1 MEMDMNSSFGETTA
15 GYADYSSETDAP
27 LCNRETNHNFGV
39 KLSTFY
45 LLIFTLSVVGNS
57 LVLYIICKFEKL
69 NTVGNIFLL
78 NLVVSDLVFMSSLPF
93 WAVYHHKSSWIFGRV
108 WCKIVGSAY
117 FLGFYSSIL
126 FLTLMTFDRYLAVVY
141 AVPSTRLRRRSY
153 ALASSAAVWGISLLA
168 CIKPFVL
175 YDQAEH
181 YYQGLVCEEVG
192 TPESIVSEELELS
205 GPYLQLGLFFLFPLI
220 VVFYCYVR
228 IAVTVISSRMT
239 NKYRTVRLIFV
250 IVLLF
255 FACWTPYNVVVML
268 QAAEVDCVKLRKL
281 DYALHVTRMVTYLYF
296 CINPA
301 FYTFVG
307 RKFQNHFRILL
318 QKHMPCLKNHVS
330 INGSRTL
337 SHIRN
342 PQVGITSQTDVLV

>member
-1 MEMDMNSSFGETTA
+1 MNSSFGETTA
-15 GYADYSSETDAP
+15 GYLDYSSETDAP
-27 LCNRETNHNFGV
+27 LCNRETNHDFGV

-57 LVLYIICKFEKL
+57 LVLYIIFKFEKL

-78 NLVVSDLVFMSSLPF
+78 NLVVSDLIFMSSLPF

-126 FLTLMTFDRYLAVVY
+126 FLTLLTFDRYLAVVY

-168 CIKPFVL
+168 CIKPFLL

-268 QAAEVDCVKLRKL
+268 QAAEVDCVELRKL

-337 SHIRN
+337 SHVRI
-342 PQVGITSQTDVLV
+342 PQVGMTSQTDVPV